1 MTNVC
6 LLTVRDHMG
15 AFDGIVD
22 RITSQCAPVH
32 ASSAHH
38 ANWRLLYQTNF
49 YFRRN
54 TIRQD
59 NLLSVIW
66 TLYICT
72 LPSVK
77 AIKQHL
83 GPRLRM
89 YREILLDVGE
99 ATDRLVVSLLVKH
112 LLVQS
117 NILVQEMELRQGK
130 LIPLLVIEERHSFLF
145 KIKLNIMYC
154 IIQCIVDFISLEM
167 TKIVIKKTKKLRQL
181 TSQMRLDRI
190 PTHLLS
196 TSCSD
201 KIFW

>member
-1 MTNVC
+1 MTNVF
-6 LLTVRDHMG
+6 LLTVRHHMG

-22 RITSQCAPVH
+22 RVNSQCAPVH
-32 ASSAHH
+32 ASTAHH
-38 ANWRLLYQTNF
+38 ANWRLLYQTIF

-66 TLYICT
+66 TLYIFT

-89 YREILLDVGE
+89 YREIAGRRRGYSEVGGQPTCE
-99 ATDRLVVSLLVKH
+99 ALAS
-112 LLVQS
+112 LVQYLGAENGAQARKIDS
-117 NILVQEMELRQGK
+117 TVR
-130 LIPLLVIEERHSFLF
+130 EERHSLLF
-145 KIKLNIMYC
+145 KIKLNIMDC

-181 TSQMRLDRI
+181 TSQMRLERI

-196 TSCSD
+196 TSCTD